1 MIMTD
6 EKKIIET
13 NFDRMREVIS
23 NTWLPIKNNTGDVV
37 GETRLGIG
45 DVFRLATALIN
56 EGFRLERKGE
66 WLTDKYG
73 MERSICSIC
82 GAVFEGDGGNY
93 CRKCGAR
100 MAED

>member
-1 MIMTD
+1 MTID
-6 EKKIIET
+6 DKKVVEY
-13 NFDRMREVIS
+13 NFDRMREIIS
-23 NTWLPIKNNTGDVV
+23 NTWLPINVGDTTV
-37 GETRLGIG
+37 GETTLRDG

-82 GAVFEGDGGNY
+82 GAVYEGDGGNY
-93 CRKCGAR
+93 CRNCGAR
-100 MAED
+100 MTDG